1 MKQHHRVSAALFLLS
16 LCFILA
22 QGMSQHSTAHLD
34 THWYPGT
41 ATWYGEA
48 EGDGST
54 GNEFLTIIVVVARV
68 M

>member
-1 MKQHHRVSAALFLLS
+1 MKHHRVSALFFSS
-16 LCFILA
+16 LCSFILV
-22 QGMSQHSTAHLD
+22 QGLSQHSVHLD

-54 GNEFLTIIVVVARV
+54 
-68 M
+68 

>member
-1 MKQHHRVSAALFLLS
+1 GL
-16 LCFILA
+16 
-22 QGMSQHSTAHLD
+22 SQHSVHLD

-54 GNEFLTIIVVVARV
+54 GNNF
-68 M
+68 